1 MKQSV
6 LMIAFHYPPF
16 SGSSGVQRTLRFSM
30 YLPEH
35 NWQPLVLSAHKRAYE
50 NVSKD
55 LLGIIPSN
63 VVYKPAFALDS
74 ARHLSVKQKHLQI
87 LAIPDRWITWL
98 FGAIPSGLKLIREHK
113 PTCIWSTYP
122 IATAHLI
129 GYCLK
134 KLTKLPWVADFRDP
148 MVEQNPLTK
157 EWSPKDK
164 AVRRSRLWIER
175 KTIENASRVIFCTEG
190 AKNIC
195 QQRYPTADHST
206 WLVIPNG
213 FDEETFLEVEKQV
226 HKSKGDVAAKPTK
239 PFKLLHSGVL
249 YNSPDRHPKNLF
261 EAVAK
266 LKASGKAAEG
276 DFIISLRAT
285 GFDAEYKKLVDSLGI
300 ANFIEFLPSIP
311 YTQALKEMMETDGL
325 LIFQGYTS
333 NPAIPAK
340 LYEYFRAKKPIF
352 ALADEFGDTAKLL
365 RTLGMVDIVPLD
377 NTAEIEEGLN
387 RFLTNLANGNQ
398 TQLSPEKINLFSRKH
413 QAATLASV
421 LNSLNG

>member
-30 YLPEH
+30 YLPDH
-35 NWQPLVLSAHKRAYE
+35 NWQPLVLSAHHRAYE

-55 LLGIIPSN
+55 LLGQIPNN
-63 VVYKPAFALDS
+63 VIYKPAFAMDS
-74 ARHLSVKQKHLQI
+74 ARHLSFKQKHLQM

-98 FGAIPSGLKLIREHK
+98 FGAVPSGVKLVKAYK
-113 PTCIWSTYP
+113 PKCIWSTYP

-157 EWSPKDK
+157 EWTPKDR

-195 QQRYPTADHST
+195 QQRYPDADHST
-206 WLVIPNG
+206 WIVIPNG
-213 FDEETFLEVEKQV
+213 YDEETFVEVEKLLT
-226 HKSKGDVAAKPTK
+226 KTKGGAAICPTK

-261 EAVAK
+261 EAVSN
-266 LKASGKAAEG
+266 LKSSGKIADG

-285 GFDAEYKKLVDSLGI
+285 GFDAEYKQLVASLGI
-300 ANFIEFLPSIP
+300 SNFVEFLPSIP
-311 YTQALKEMMETDGL
+311 YTQALREMMEMDGL

-352 ALADEFGDTAKLL
+352 ALADELGDTAKLL
-365 RTLGMVDIVPLD
+365 RSLGLDNIVPLD
-377 NTAEIEEGLN
+377 DTSQIEEGLS
-387 RFLTNLANGNQ
+387 RFLTNLAEDKQ
-398 TQLSPEKINLFSRKH
+398 TCLPQDKINLFSRKN
-413 QAATLASV
+413 QAATLANV